1 MWLIVELAFRKV
13 LEGLLR
19 LVFVKSNER
28 SEDSCIGP
36 SDLFVF
42 FYQEKVFKCS
52 NNYRCA
58 FIHIDAFLNAL
69 RYICTLGV
77 QLNFIC

>member
-42 FYQEKVFKCS
+42 FLSGKS
-52 NNYRCA
+52 
-58 FIHIDAFLNAL
+58 L
-69 RYICTLGV
+69 
-77 QLNFIC
+77 